1 MEIRQLEYFVS
12 ASLLGNL
19 TRVAERH
26 FVSQPNITI
35 AIKKLE
41 TELGVT
47 LFDRKKNKLVLT
59 EEGMFFLQ
67 KIEPI
72 LIALKNSV
80 AEMKDYRNENG
91 GIVTLGIPPMISL
104 FLFHRSSSISERFI
118 QRWNSL
124 VEEGTFGL
132 HDKLSAGELDLAIV
146 IINDCPKELVTV
158 PLMTQQHVVCMS
170 DKHPLAKKDSIDWE
184 DLQYEPLILM
194 KKDSWHRKTI
204 IEECTKRGIHTHIFL
219 SSNRVQTNIDLVAK
233 NEGISFILDAVDL
246 KAEKVITK
254 AMTEPTYVTIG
265 LAWKKDKYLSYA
277 TRALIKFIEDYIKEH
292 FTIK

>member
-104 FLFHRSSSISERFI
+104 FLFSPLFKHFREIYPEMEL
-118 QRWNSL
+118 SL

-158 PLMTQQHVVCMS
+158 PLMTQQHVVC
-170 DKHPLAKKDSIDWE
+170 
-184 DLQYEPLILM
+184 
-194 KKDSWHRKTI
+194 
-204 IEECTKRGIHTHIFL
+204 
-219 SSNRVQTNIDLVAK
+219 
-233 NEGISFILDAVDL
+233 
-246 KAEKVITK
+246 
-254 AMTEPTYVTIG
+254 
-265 LAWKKDKYLSYA
+265 
-277 TRALIKFIEDYIKEH
+277 
-292 FTIK
+292 

>member
-1 MEIRQLEYFVS
+1 EIYPEMEL
-12 ASLLGNL
+12 
-19 TRVAERH
+19 
-26 FVSQPNITI
+26 
-35 AIKKLE
+35 
-41 TELGVT
+41 
-47 LFDRKKNKLVLT
+47 
-59 EEGMFFLQ
+59 
-67 KIEPI
+67 
-72 LIALKNSV
+72 
-80 AEMKDYRNENG
+80 
-91 GIVTLGIPPMISL
+91 
-104 FLFHRSSSISERFI
+104 
-118 QRWNSL
+118 SL

>member
-91 GIVTLGIPPMISL
+91 GIVTLGDPTDDKFVSFFTALQAFPRDLS
-104 FLFHRSSSISERFI
+104 RD
-118 QRWNSL
+118 
-124 VEEGTFGL
+124 GT
-132 HDKLSAGELDLAIV
+132 LS
-146 IINDCPKELVTV
+146 C
-158 PLMTQQHVVCMS
+158 
-170 DKHPLAKKDSIDWE
+170 
-184 DLQYEPLILM
+184 
-194 KKDSWHRKTI
+194 
-204 IEECTKRGIHTHIFL
+204 
-219 SSNRVQTNIDLVAK
+219 
-233 NEGISFILDAVDL
+233 
-246 KAEKVITK
+246 
-254 AMTEPTYVTIG
+254 
-265 LAWKKDKYLSYA
+265 
-277 TRALIKFIEDYIKEH
+277 
-292 FTIK
+292 

>member
-104 FLFHRSSSISERFI
+104 FLFHRSSSISRDLS
-118 QRWNSL
+118 RD
-124 VEEGTFGL
+124 GTLLLKRDFGL

-170 DKHPLAKKDSIDWE
+170 DKHPLAKRIVSIGKI
-184 DLQYEPLILM
+184 YNM
-194 KKDSWHRKTI
+194 SH
-204 IEECTKRGIHTHIFL
+204 
-219 SSNRVQTNIDLVAK
+219 
-233 NEGISFILDAVDL
+233 
-246 KAEKVITK
+246 
-254 AMTEPTYVTIG
+254 
-265 LAWKKDKYLSYA
+265 
-277 TRALIKFIEDYIKEH
+277 
-292 FTIK
+292 